1 MIRVAT
7 LQFVCSLVS
16 RGREHAMILAN
27 NETKVDLLNN
37 DAIAQ
42 TIVKPRWKRLF

>member
-1 MIRVAT
+1 
-7 LQFVCSLVS
+7 
-16 RGREHAMILAN
+16 MILAN

-42 TIVKPRWKRLF
+42 TIVKLLRARLF